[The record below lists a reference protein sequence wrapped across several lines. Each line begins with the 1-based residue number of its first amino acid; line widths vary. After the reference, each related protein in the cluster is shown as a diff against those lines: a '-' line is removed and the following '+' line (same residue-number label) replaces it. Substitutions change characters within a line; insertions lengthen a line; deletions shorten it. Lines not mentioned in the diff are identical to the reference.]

1 MFILIYDF
9 ASEID
14 QVLEI
19 YQKFI
24 RKMNIISGSEIAIFQ
39 MDV

>member
-19 YQKFI
+19 LKNKI
-24 RKMNIISGSEIAIFQ
+24 RQFPNLFDSHKKRMEN
-39 MDV
+39 